1 MCVDELTGNRLDFDR
16 YPFFTMVL
24 IFVTAITIV
33 MGINSEDPRRYIIA
47 LVLYCGVFLLFLIWK
62 CFDVYQNPKKYQP
75 KQNQNYDH
83 VLWFILTFVYFD
95 MFIVWQ
101 ISLSC
106 SIVLIVK
113 NILYLNQAINVS
125 SNLVRYKVQQFLR
138 RTWRT
143 PHIFGVAIFLHFSRT
158 KSDRST

>member
-1 MCVDELTGNRLDFDR
+1 MESYSSLWILLIFMLLPILIFKFVCVDELTGNRLDFDR

-75 KQNQNYDH
+75 KQNQNYEDT
-83 VLWFILTFVYFD
+83 LT
-95 MFIVWQ
+95 ME
-101 ISLSC
+101 S
-106 SIVLIVK
+106 
-113 NILYLNQAINVS
+113 
-125 SNLVRYKVQQFLR
+125 
-138 RTWRT
+138 
-143 PHIFGVAIFLHFSRT
+143 
-158 KSDRST
+158 